1 MDFDIQSDLI
11 GKEIPYSLEAEQTVL
26 GGVLIDSQKT
36 LPTVIETLKP
46 ECFYNEKHKQ
56 IFSIMLRM
64 FTNNETVDI
73 VTVGNEAFEIGVFET
88 SVMSKTYLKGMMENV
103 PSISNIASYCK
114 IIEDKF
120 YLRSL
125 IETAKDIIDKAS
137 STVDAENLLDVAEQ
151 RIYDIRKGK
160 AANGLTK
167 IDEIIIESY
176 DLSLIH
182 I

>member
-1 MDFDIQSDLI
+1 MDFDIQSDLT

-26 GGVLIDSQKT
+26 GGVLIASQKT

-88 SVMSKTYLKGMMENV
+88 SIMAKTYFKGMMENDT
-103 PSISNIASYCK
+103 SIA
-114 IIEDKF
+114 
-120 YLRSL
+120 R
-125 IETAKDIIDKAS
+125 
-137 STVDAENLLDVAEQ
+137 
-151 RIYDIRKGK
+151 
-160 AANGLTK
+160 
-167 IDEIIIESY
+167 
-176 DLSLIH
+176 
-182 I
+182 